1 MGQDGMGRPRPLPR
15 LANTDASAAFPI
27 LVRWL
32 SGSFPSPPQEQEAAH
47 EMVLSRF
54 QAVHD
59 LLPPRLSVHLVQ
71 EWHHETSAG
80 MAEWRQQIQ
89 ARSERR
95 RFRF

>member
-1 MGQDGMGRPRPLPR
+1 
-15 LANTDASAAFPI
+15 
-27 LVRWL
+27 
-32 SGSFPSPPQEQEAAH
+32 
-47 EMVLSRF
+47 MVLSRF